1 MMKKGKKWSC
11 LFLAASMTA
20 ALLTSCTK
28 QTTPTETPEA
38 TSSVETTAAET
49 SSAASTES
57 TSAAAETTAAYQ
69 YSEGLTEDGF
79 FENLR
84 ALDYVTLP
92 SYQGIEIPADVHTIT
107 EEKIQTSIDTQLSA
121 YAKAE
126 QVTDRAVVD
135 GDTVNIDYVGSI
147 DGVEF
152 EGGTTRGAGT
162 SVTIGV
168 TNYIDDFLEQLIGHK
183 PGETIQV
190 EVTFPENYGKE
201 ELNGKDAVFV
211 TTINYIEGEMITPE
225 LTDDFVKENFQ
236 AQYGWNTADEMK
248 EGIRSDLQK
257 SAESE
262 FIWNYLME
270 NSTISEVPEAVLEYE
285 KGQMIQYYTSNAAMY
300 GVDLNTFLTTMMGVA
315 SVDELVE
322 KSAEDLNNS
331 AKRRMIVQAIAEDAS
346 LGVTEED
353 LILYFTENMGTADYR
368 SYEEFYG
375 EGYLKMIL
383 LNEQVTNLLIENA
396 KRL

>member
-1 MMKKGKKWSC
+1 MKKGKKWSC

-20 ALLTSCTK
+20 VLLTGCAN
-28 QTTPTETPEA
+28 QTTPTETPDA
-38 TSSVETTAAET
+38 SPAETTAAET

-57 TSAAAETTAAYQ
+57 TSAADTETTAAYQ
-69 YSEGLTEDGF
+69 YSDGLTEDGF
-79 FENLR
+79 FENLK

-92 SYQGIEIPADVHTIT
+92 SYQGVEIPADVHTIT
-107 EEKIQTSIDTQLSA
+107 EEKIQTSIDSLLSS
-121 YAKAE
+121 YGKAE
-126 QVTDRAVVD
+126 QVTDRAVAD
-135 GDTVNIDYVGSI
+135 GDTVNIDYVGSV

-152 EGGTTRGAGT
+152 EGGNTKGAGT

-211 TTINYIEGEMITPE
+211 TTINYIEGEMITPD
-225 LTDDFVKENFQ
+225 LTDDFVKESLQ
-236 AQYGWNTADEMK
+236 AQYGWNTVDEMK
-248 EGIRSDLQK
+248 ESVRSDLQK

-262 FIWNYLME
+262 FIWTYLTE
-270 NSTISEVPEAVLEYE
+270 NSTVSEVPEAVLEYE
-285 KGQMIQYYTSNAAMY
+285 KGQMIQYYTSTAAMY
-300 GVDLNTFLTTMMGVA
+300 GVDLDTFLSSMMGIA

-322 KSAEDLNNS
+322 KSADDLKNS
-331 AKRRMIVQAIAEDAS
+331 ATRRMIVQAIAEDAS
-346 LGVTEED
+346 LEVTD
-353 LILYFTENMGTADYR
+353 DDIVLYFTENMGSADYS
-368 SYEEFYG
+368 SYETFYG
-375 EGYLKMIL
+375 KGYLKMIL
-383 LNEQVTNLLIENA
+383 LNEQVTNLLRENA